1 MALLA
6 GECRA
11 VPCLVPRASC
21 AVRATQHSAHSGLF
35 LPLPYIPYALRRG
48 CVPVSSKTKRKIIDV
63 NETRTVFYRAC
74 YRGSRAPKGS
84 AKAKRKHGIENV
96 PCAVASS
103 SLGSLPLAVWRGSVL
118 GAVIP
123 PRPRT
128 PALPGRPDVL
138 LLPVHTFA
146 FLSSSS
152 NPGVLLFATPLR
164 AHTR

>member
-1 MALLA
+1 M
-6 GECRA
+6 
-11 VPCLVPRASC
+11 
-21 AVRATQHSAHSGLF
+21 
-35 LPLPYIPYALRRG
+35 
-48 CVPVSSKTKRKIIDV
+48 

-103 SLGSLPLAVWRGSVL
+103 SLPLAVWRGSVL

>member
-1 MALLA
+1 MRVALLA

-11 VPCLVPRASC
+11 VTCLVPRASC

-35 LPLPYIPYALRRG
+35 LPLPYIPTSH
-48 CVPVSSKTKRKIIDV
+48 VPYDGAVSSKTKRKIIDV

-96 PCAVASS
+96 PCAVPS
-103 SLGSLPLAVWRGSVL
+103 GSLALAVWRGSVL